1 MVVAGNERSTALID
15 LSADLGEGSPDE
27 DQIWPLLSSANVAC
41 GGHTGDG
48 MSMDHA
54 ALMARRY
61 GVRLGAHPSYP
72 DMLHFGRASLQ
83 MEPRA
88 LRATLVEQIVSLQE
102 IAERHGVDVVHVKPH
117 GALYNDAHHD
127 RALAGIIVEALHE
140 IDAGIALVC
149 PDASQMAAAARAAG
163 TPVIREAFA
172 DRRYDADGSLVS
184 RKEANALLSVDEAV
198 EQAALL
204 ESDGEVVAAGG
215 ARIHIAFDTICIHAD
230 MESAVERLRAI
241 RQRLGGNR

>member
-1 MVVAGNERSTALID
+1 MTD
-15 LSADLGEGSPDE
+15 LSADLGESSPGE
-27 DQIWPLLSSANVAC
+27 DSLWPLLSSANVAC

-48 MSMDHA
+48 ASMDHA

-72 DMLHFGRASLQ
+72 DLADFGRKSMV

-88 LRATLVEQIVSLQE
+88 LRATLVEQIAGLQE
-102 IAERHGVDVVHVKPH
+102 IAERHGVDLVHVKPH
-117 GALYNDAHHD
+117 GALYNDAHRD
-127 RALAGIIVEALHE
+127 RALASTIVEALGE
-140 IDAGIALVC
+140 IDAAIALVC

-172 DRRYDADGSLVS
+172 DRRYNADGSLVS
-184 RKEANALLSVDEAV
+184 RKEVNALLGVDEAV

-204 ESDGEVVAAGG
+204 VSDGAVIAADGT
-215 ARIHIAFDTICIHAD
+215 RVRIAFDTICIHAD
-230 MESAVERLRAI
+230 MERAVERLRAI

>member
-1 MVVAGNERSTALID
+1 LID

-54 ALMARRY
+54 ALMARQY

-72 DMLHFGRASLQ
+72 DMVHFGRASLR

-127 RALAGIIVEALHE
+127 RALAAIIVEALQE

-149 PDASQMAAAARAAG
+149 PDASQMAAAAHAAG

-172 DRRYDADGSLVS
+172 DRRYNADGSLVS
-184 RKEANALLSVDEAV
+184 RKEPNALLSVDEAV

-204 ESDGEVVAAGG
+204 ASDGQVVAAGG
-215 ARIHIAFDTICIHAD
+215 TRIPIAFDTICIHAD
-230 MESAVERLRAI
+230 MESAAQRLRAI

>member
-1 MVVAGNERSTALID
+1 MID
-15 LSADLGEGSPDE
+15 ISADLGEGSPDE
-27 DQIWPLLSSANVAC
+27 DSIWLLISAANVAC

-48 MSMDHA
+48 ASMDHA

-61 GVRLGAHPSYP
+61 GVKLGAHPSFP
-72 DMLHFGRASLQ
+72 DMVDFGRKSLV

-88 LRATLVEQIVSLQE
+88 LRATLIEQIVNLQE

-127 RALAGIIVEALHE
+127 AALAAVIVEALQE

-149 PDASQMAAAARAAG
+149 PDASRMAAAARAAG

-172 DRRYDADGSLVS
+172 DRRYNADGSLVS
-184 RKEANALLSVDEAV
+184 RKETNALLSVDDAV

-204 ESDGEVVAAGG
+204 ASDGVVIAADGS
-215 ARIHIAFDTICIHAD
+215 RVRIAFDTICIHAD
-230 MESAVERLRAI
+230 MESAVARLRAI

>member
-1 MVVAGNERSTALID
+1 MT
-15 LSADLGEGSPDE
+15 
-27 DQIWPLLSSANVAC
+27 
-41 GGHTGDG
+41 
-48 MSMDHA
+48 MDHA
-54 ALMARRY
+54 ATQARRY
-61 GVRLGAHPSYP
+61 GTKLGAHPSYP
-72 DMLHFGRASLQ
+72 DMAHFGRQSLT

-127 RALAGIIVEALHE
+127 RALAAVIVEALQE

-149 PDASQMAAAARAAG
+149 PDASEMAAAARAAG

-172 DRRYDADGSLVS
+172 DRRYNTGGALVP
-184 RKEANALLSVDEAV
+184 RKESNALLDVDEAV

-204 ESDGEVVAAGG
+204 ASDGIVVAADGT
-215 ARIHIAFDTICIHAD
+215 RIHIPFDTICIHAD
-230 MESAVERLRAI
+230 MENAVARLRAI

>member
-1 MVVAGNERSTALID
+1 MID
-15 LSADLGEGSPDE
+15 LSADLGEGSEGE
-27 DQIWPLLSSANVAC
+27 DQLWPLLDSANVAC

-54 ALMARRY
+54 AMQARRY
-61 GVRLGAHPSYP
+61 GTRLGAHPSYP
-72 DMLHFGRASLQ
+72 DMLDFGRKSLV

-127 RALAGIIVEALHE
+127 RALAETIVGALQD
-140 IDAGIALVC
+140 IDPAIALVC
-149 PDASQMAAAARAAG
+149 PDASQMATAARAAG

-172 DRRYDADGSLVS
+172 DRRYNANGSLVS

-204 ESDGEVVAAGG
+204 ASDGAVVAADGS
-215 ARIHIAFDTICIHAD
+215 RIHIAFDTICIHAD
-230 MESAVERLRAI
+230 MESAVARLRAI

>member
-1 MVVAGNERSTALID
+1 MID
-15 LSADLGEGSPDE
+15 LSADLGEGSEGE
-27 DQIWPLLSSANVAC
+27 DDLWPLISSANVAC

-48 MSMDHA
+48 ASMDHA

-61 GVRLGAHPSYP
+61 GVKLGAHPSFP
-72 DMLHFGRASLQ
+72 DMVDFGRKSLV

-88 LRATLVEQIVSLQE
+88 LRAALVDQIVSLQE
-102 IAERHGVDVVHVKPH
+102 IAERHGVDVVHIKPH
-117 GALYNDAHHD
+117 GALYNDAHRD
-127 RALAGIIVEALHE
+127 RALAETIVEALHE
-140 IDAGIALVC
+140 IDETIALVC

-172 DRRYDADGSLVS
+172 DRRYNADGSLVS
-184 RKEANALLSVDEAV
+184 RKETNALLSVDDAV

-204 ESDGEVVAAGG
+204 ASDGVVIAADGS
-215 ARIHIAFDTICIHAD
+215 RVRIAFDTVCIHAD
-230 MESAVERLRAI
+230 MESAVARLRAI

>member
-1 MVVAGNERSTALID
+1 MID
-15 LSADLGEGSPDE
+15 ISADLGEGSPGE
-27 DQIWPLLSSANVAC
+27 DDLWPLISAANVAC

-48 MSMDHA
+48 ASMDHA

-72 DMLHFGRASLQ
+72 DMLDFGRKSLV

-88 LRATLVEQIVSLQE
+88 LRATLVDQIVSLQE

-117 GALYNDAHHD
+117 GALYNDAHRD
-127 RALAGIIVEALHE
+127 RALADTIVEALQE

-184 RKEANALLSVDEAV
+184 RKEPHALLDVDEAV

-204 ESDGEVVAAGG
+204 AADGNVVAAGG
-215 ARIHIAFDTICIHAD
+215 SRVRIPFDTICIHAD
-230 MESAVERLRAI
+230 MENAVARLRAI

>member
-1 MVVAGNERSTALID
+1 MID

-54 ALMARRY
+54 ALMARQY

-72 DMLHFGRASLQ
+72 DMVHFGRASLR

-127 RALAGIIVEALHE
+127 RDLAGIIVEALQE

-172 DRRYDADGSLVS
+172 DRRYNADGSLVS
-184 RKEANALLSVDEAV
+184 RKESNALLSVDEAV
-198 EQAALL
+198 EQAAIL
-204 ESDGEVVAAGG
+204 ESDGQVVAAGG
-215 ARIHIAFDTICIHAD
+215 ARIRIAFDTICIHAD

>member
-1 MVVAGNERSTALID
+1 MID
-15 LSADLGEGSPDE
+15 LSADLGEGSPGEDE
-27 DQIWPLLSSANVAC
+27 IWPLIDAANVAC

-48 MSMDHA
+48 MTMDHA
-54 ALMARRY
+54 ALQARRY
-61 GVRLGAHPSYP
+61 GTKLGAHPSYP
-72 DMLHFGRASLQ
+72 DMAHFGRQSLT

-127 RALAGIIVEALHE
+127 RALAAVIVEALQE
-140 IDAGIALVC
+140 VDAGIALVC
-149 PDASQMAAAARAAG
+149 PDASEMAAAARAAG

-172 DRRYDADGSLVS
+172 DRRYNAGGSLVS
-184 RKEANALLSVDEAV
+184 RKEANALLDVDEAV

-204 ESDGEVVAAGG
+204 ASDGVVIAADGT
-215 ARIHIAFDTICIHAD
+215 RIPIPFDTICIHAD
-230 MESAVERLRAI
+230 MENAVARLRAI